1 MKGLTNMNSDII
13 SINYDSEQPTVLGRD
28 LHEALE
34 VRTEYKDWFPRM
46 CEYGFEEGKDYS
58 SFLSDRSD
66 GKAGKPRTNHQ
77 LTIPMAK
84 EICMLQRTDKGKEFR
99 QYFIKVEE
107 QWNTPEAVMAR
118 ALQYAQKRLDAV
130 IHSNRLLEQQIEHD
144 KPKVVFADA
153 VSTAKTSILIGDLA
167 KLIKQNGVDM
177 GQKRLFEWLR
187 TNGYLIKSGS
197 SKNMPIQ
204 RYMEQGLF
212 EVKESVVANP
222 DGSSR
227 VTRTTKVTG
236 KGQQYFINLF
246 LARVVT
252 K

>member
-1 MKGLTNMNSDII
+1 MNSEII
-13 SINYDSEQPTVLGRD
+13 NINYDSEQPTVLGRD

-34 VRTEYKDWFPRM
+34 VQTPYHKWFPRM
-46 CEYGFEEGKDYS
+46 CEYGFEENKDYVVTDKNVPNS
-58 SFLSDRSD
+58 NG
-66 GKAGKPRTNHQ
+66 GKQTIIDHQ

-84 EICMLQRTDKGKEFR
+84 ELCMLQRTDKGKEFR

-130 IHSNRLLEQQIEHD
+130 IHSNRLLEEQIEQD

-153 VSTAKTSILIGDLA
+153 VSTAKSSILIGDLA

-197 SKNMPIQ
+197 SKNMPMQ

-246 LARVVT
+246 LARP
-252 K
+252 